1 MYSKNCQLR
10 IHIQQGSY
18 PSEIKEKIMF
28 SQNEQK
34 LRE

>member
-1 MYSKNCQLR
+1 MYSKNCQL